1 MGRRAIENPESKTT
15 LNLPKRL
22 SHKIDQITA
31 RGETKAHALERCLAT
46 YSNQCSTLKEE
57 LKIKNSA
64 IIYYHSYCKEKYYEE
79 KTELDIN
86 SISDNRLKVLKW
98 LAQKITSIEN
108 LGTDTDSYIR
118 VCSGELSMSQTEIS
132 EIVSNFY
139 SVLVL
144 IAQKENLSPT
154 GVFTLCESI
163 SDNSENPL
171 TTEECYTLLFLF
183 AMDYKNF
190 SERHNGAKRDL
201 LSYAENL

>member
-1 MGRRAIENPESKTT
+1 MGRRAIENPEPKTT

-22 SHKIDQITA
+22 SDKIDQITG

-46 YSNQCSTLKEE
+46 YSKQRSTLNEE

-64 IIYYHSYCKEKYYEE
+64 ILYYHSYCKEKYYEK
-79 KTELDIN
+79 KTHLDIN

-98 LAQKITSIEN
+98 LAQKINSIEN
-108 LGTDTDSYIR
+108 LGIDTDSYIR
-118 VCSGELSMSQTEIS
+118 VCSGELSISQTEIS

-139 SVLVL
+139 NVLLL
-144 IAQKENLSPT
+144 IAQDENLSAT
-154 GVFTLCESI
+154 GVCTLCESI
-163 SDNSENPL
+163 SENSETPL

-190 SERHNGAKRDL
+190 LERHSGVKRDL
-201 LSYAENL
+201 LSYAEN